1 MLRPGRANI
10 REKDW
15 RCQPHWNAPFV
26 ETVDPGL
33 RPFTVLQ
40 PDADTAVAGISGI

>member
-33 RPFTVLQ
+33 RPFRVLQ
-40 PDADTAVAGISGI
+40 AADSD